1 MIKLESIAK
10 LIAATAIAAAAFAF
24 HATPSAAAG
33 TVIECDVDGPNETA
47 LHARYEERV
56 RSTIVRK
63 KFDVQFEAIAGRGF
77 TAGQRITFLVG
88 SVAVGSAVLKV
99 IVGSELAAE
108 LSLDSRPD
116 NGDKPFPAN
125 WPGIHSGSIVKA
137 KLGTQILLACTVR

>member
-1 MIKLESIAK
+1 MQLRHLRLPPS
-10 LIAATAIAAAAFAF
+10 LFDT
-24 HATPSAAAG
+24 TPSAAAG
-33 TVIECDVDGPNETA
+33 TVLECDVDGPNETG

-77 TAGQRITFLVG
+77 PAGQRISFLVG
-88 SVAVGSAVLKV
+88 SVVVGSAALKV

-125 WPGIHSGSIVKA
+125 WPGIHAGSVVKA